1 MEASG
6 ERSGFDKKKEEM
18 QLSNWHVRP
27 RIQDEE
33 GKKRQVKGE
42 WEQACG
48 S

>member
-6 ERSGFDKKKEEM
+6 ERSGVDTKKEEV

-33 GKKRQVKGE
+33 GKRQVKSD